1 MDERSNELRFL
12 LCFDLYDLVGFN
24 SFFFK
29 LYCQA
34 YITFGSYHSH
44 FYIQNDKTLTSLK
57 FELEMSSLREEN
69 MQKLHTCRIN
79 GHEIF
84 SSQLQ
89 TIILSS

>member
-34 YITFGSYHSH
+34 YITFGS
-44 FYIQNDKTLTSLK
+44 
-57 FELEMSSLREEN
+57 
-69 MQKLHTCRIN
+69 
-79 GHEIF
+79 
-84 SSQLQ
+84 
-89 TIILSS
+89 